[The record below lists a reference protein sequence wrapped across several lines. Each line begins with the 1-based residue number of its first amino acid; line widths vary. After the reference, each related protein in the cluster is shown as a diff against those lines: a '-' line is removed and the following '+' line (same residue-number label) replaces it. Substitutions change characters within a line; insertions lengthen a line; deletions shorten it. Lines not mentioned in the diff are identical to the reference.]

1 MDVRLIDKDGRKID
15 TDALAREA
23 QKEERKINSA
33 IRNLTGE
40 VHSDEQEIIRDL
52 EEVDERLN

>member
-1 MDVRLIDKDGRKID
+1 MLLG
-15 TDALAREA
+15 LAREA

-40 VHSDEQEIIRDL
+40 VHNDELEIIRDL
-52 EEVDERLN
+52 EEADERLN